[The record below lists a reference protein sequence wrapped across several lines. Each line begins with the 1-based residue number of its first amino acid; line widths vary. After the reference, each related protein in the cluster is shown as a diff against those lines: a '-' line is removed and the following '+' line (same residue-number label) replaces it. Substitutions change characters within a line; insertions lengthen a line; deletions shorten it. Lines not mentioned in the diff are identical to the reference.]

1 MYFVIILLSQ
11 HNHYLRQRDIKL
23 FSAHTRTAFVSKSA
37 MRSSKSLT
45 LFANRPCHV
54 CRSLFPEEFQD
65 WTWVQDPK
73 TNFHYRFCPDCAR
86 LGIQEFQYLVNQQ
99 AIEGG
104 SDKLQMFLLCIVEH
118 KLVEEASGDYAKRR
132 KFNT

>member
-1 MYFVIILLSQ
+1 M
-11 HNHYLRQRDIKL
+11 
-23 FSAHTRTAFVSKSA
+23 
-37 MRSSKSLT
+37 
-45 LFANRPCHV
+45 
-54 CRSLFPEEFQD
+54 
-65 WTWVQDPK
+65 QDPK
-73 TNFHYRFCPDCAR
+73 TNFYYRFCQDCAR

-104 SDKLQMFLLCIVEH
+104 SDKLQMFLLYIVEH